1 MFSIRGELFIYPTET
16 EHSVS
21 IFFRNEDMS
30 NAQFRCNYIYTGSNK
45 YFYYLEHLG
54 GNADNLCLRC

>member
-21 IFFRNEDMS
+21 IFFAMRTCQMRSSDV
-30 NAQFRCNYIYTGSNK
+30 ITYTRVLTNT
-45 YFYYLEHLG
+45 FTTW
-54 GNADNLCLRC
+54 NI